1 MRTPQILFE
10 ILAQFVLESP
20 HKREQVRI
28 EDQTMRRNLIRKL
41 VVASCICFFRAAL
54 LAQGTNRVA
63 YTVLDGS
70 ILVDDCPI
78 CGRPTIEEPL
88 RGTFDLVSRQI
99 TPPYSRYDVTNI
111 DFVAG
116 AGTGLERHITGSGA
130 YVRFEEFA
138 ILQDM
143 TLAVQIKDAYTNRTA
158 YFTNESRSVS
168 KSFPLIDISLDQ
180 TNPIPSQRF
189 AIRLFAAPV
198 REIWFSTTRSLNS
211 TNRPPPTNQISA
223 GDLISNHGR
232 IVKRNQELARNLG
245 VMPPVADLGL
255 DAVQIVK
262 RGEIL
267 FSLPQNV
274 FSETLG
280 LIQHGDLLSSRG
292 AIVRSNQ
299 QLLAAF
305 HPVTTNDAGLDAFRF
320 QPTGEI
326 LFSIQ
331 SNVLTAS
338 GTKLS
343 RGDILS
349 DQGYTFAAHQRLM
362 ANFHPTVTNND
373 FGLDAFQ
380 ILPSGEI
387 WFSVEEGF
395 TDIQIGAVKAGD
407 LLSSFGFR
415 VLKNEDLVAAF
426 APSDPSIDYGFDA
439 LFVITDTEPVRLA
452 PRFVQLAATN
462 GALHL
467 KWDGDGAVFQI
478 ERATDPS
485 GPWTT
490 CSPLLPDLSWD
501 RACTEPSAFFRLRQ
515 W

>member
-1 MRTPQILFE
+1 
-10 ILAQFVLESP
+10 V
-20 HKREQVRI
+20 V
-28 EDQTMRRNLIRKL
+28 EDPTMRRNLIRKL
-41 VVASCICFFRAAL
+41 VAAVCVFSFGATA
-54 LAQGTNRVA
+54 LAQFTNRVA
-63 YTVLDGS
+63 YTLLDGS

-78 CGRPTIEEPL
+78 CDRSTIEESL
-88 RGTFDLVSRQI
+88 RGTFDLVPRQI
-99 TPPYSRYDVTNI
+99 TPPYSRYDVTKI

-116 AGTGLERHITGSGA
+116 AGTSLERRITGSGT

-138 ILQDM
+138 VLQDM

-168 KSFPLIDISLDQ
+168 KPFPLIDLTLGQ

-198 REIWFSTTRSLNS
+198 REIWFSTTRSFTS
-211 TNRPPPTNQISA
+211 TNRPPPTNQINA
-223 GDLISNHGR
+223 GDLISNQGR
-232 IVKRNQELARNLG
+232 VVKRNQELVRNLG
-245 VMPPVADLGL
+245 VMPPIADLGL
-255 DAVQIVK
+255 DAAQISK

-267 FSLPQNV
+267 FSLPRNV
-274 FSETLG
+274 FSESLG

-292 AIVRSNQ
+292 AIVRRNQ

-305 HPVTTNDAGLDAFRF
+305 HPATTNDAGLDAFRLL
-320 QPTGEI
+320 PTSEV

-331 SNVLTAS
+331 SNILTAS
-338 GTKLS
+338 GTTLS

-349 DQGYTFAAHQRLM
+349 DQGNIFMAHERLM
-362 ANFHPTVTNND
+362 ANFHPTVTNHD

-395 TDIQIGAVKAGD
+395 TDTQIGAVKAGD
-407 LLSSFGFR
+407 LLSNFGFR

-426 APSDPSIDYGFDA
+426 APADPSSDYGLDA

-452 PRFVQLAATN
+452 PRFVRQAARK

-467 KWDGDGAVFQI
+467 EWDGDGAVFQL
-478 ERATDPS
+478 EHAPDPS
-485 GPWTT
+485 GPWTS
-490 CSPLLPDLSWD
+490 CSPVLADISWD
-501 RACTEPSAFFRLRQ
+501 PACTDPSAFFRLRQ